1 MGLLERADK
10 DADEGGGGGGW
21 KEWGGRDAV
30 RSGRIAK
37 RRKRW
42 FCSIIGRHEV
52 MSKEMPD
59 WIVWIVAAVVSCSD
73 AVSLGRSLIAAMDAR
88 PAKQWPRYLAYPTA
102 VLSGKNSVV
111 MQALRPIEASKRP

>member
-1 MGLLERADK
+1 
-10 DADEGGGGGGW
+10 
-21 KEWGGRDAV
+21 
-30 RSGRIAK
+30 
-37 RRKRW
+37 
-42 FCSIIGRHEV
+42 

-102 VLSGKNSVV
+102 VLPEKNSVV